1 MGRGFPAPVDAGA
14 GRPQQELGAPILVPV
29 LDAGHQLGPS
39 SFPPLPGHAAGGC
52 TISST
57 GRPSQKFGVVGSPGQ
72 PLPRFHVS
80 HLPGLTTCFRGY
92 WL

>member
-1 MGRGFPAPVDAGA
+1 MGFLLPWTRALGGRSRSWGLRSWSRCWMLGTSWVPA
-14 GRPQQELGAPILVPV
+14 
-29 LDAGHQLGPS
+29 

>member
-1 MGRGFPAPVDAGA
+1 MGRGFPAPVATGA

-39 SFPPLPGHAAGGC
+39 LLPTPTPGTLLGAA
-52 TISST
+52 
-57 GRPSQKFGVVGSPGQ
+57 PSAAQSDPAKNSVLWDLL
-72 PLPRFHVS
+72 LPRFHVS
-80 HLPGLTTCFRGY
+80 HLPGLTTWFRGY